1 MANKRFDTIKFFFFV
16 FFESREKKFPIE
28 IPDYTRTR
36 NRPITRPLSPVE
48 LSMTRQRRLRI
59 QKHRFY
65 ARQHRILICIWMA
78 YLSRYFQP
86 IGINVKRAEVTI
98 YIYIYTHH
106 FAGKICHVFYYSR
119 YLYTVV
125 TPYLRLFLVI
135 GIVVSSSWKR
145 TYWFYY
151 RYYWSNDCK
160 EAGLV

>member
-1 MANKRFDTIKFFFFV
+1 MANKQLIQLSFFFL
-16 FFESREKKFPIE
+16 FFLNREKKFPIE

-98 YIYIYTHH
+98 YIYIYIH
-106 FAGKICHVFYYSR
+106 II
-119 YLYTVV
+119 
-125 TPYLRLFLVI
+125 LRAKYATFFIILVI
-135 GIVVSSSWKR
+135 CTPSLLPTCDFSS
-145 TYWFYY
+145 
-151 RYYWSNDCK
+151 
-160 EAGLV
+160 

>member
-1 MANKRFDTIKFFFFV
+1 MFFLN
-16 FFESREKKFPIE
+16 REKKFPIE

-98 YIYIYTHH
+98 YIYIYTSFCGQNMPRFLLFSLFVHRR
-106 FAGKICHVFYYSR
+106 YSLLATFPR
-119 YLYTVV
+119 NWDRGFLFMETD
-125 TPYLRLFLVI
+125 LLILLSLLLIKRL
-135 GIVVSSSWKR
+135 
-145 TYWFYY
+145 
-151 RYYWSNDCK
+151 
-160 EAGLV
+160 